1 MKKQAL
7 KRAIP
12 ILLVLVLLVSSFAGC
27 KKKQEASTPDV
38 PEQKTQEQLLGF
50 ESYEELTGA
59 KLAMGNMLGSIEINT
74 DMQYVTQGSS
84 SIKVSVQ
91 GEYGAYENH
100 PYLKLDFLNTTCAT
114 CDFSKFRA
122 VSFDVYNACEEE
134 VRIKVSVNVGK
145 EDGNY
150 IGTAKE
156 TFVLKPHSWTT
167 CTYDLSKM
175 AGFSIYDFTSVRYL
189 TVEFIDHKQ
198 SREDAPKELYI
209 DNLMGTYFAEG
220 EQPEVITYDFYEGID
235 FETAGKEL
243 LFTGQGQSQDA
254 SFERAHYETLGIPAP
269 DNGGSYGL
277 RLSHETNFW
286 PTFRI
291 NFGRELKAGTIVSFD
306 AYGRISGESL
316 YNQSIFEYSDGGDAT
331 VQFKCDGWTKL
342 SFPLKK
348 DCSYVDLFW
357 NYDRAG
363 ITSDKASGEVFIDN
377 VIVSDPIPPIE
388 PEGNLWEGLDFEIIG
403 NAGLFTG
410 QKIEGDERRDA
421 TIEHVAYSDLSIPA
435 LTDGGEYAL
444 RLSHDSNYW
453 PTFRINFGEVLPK
466 GTIIT
471 FQAYARITTGAS
483 RYNQSIFEYSK
494 GGEATDQFKCDAW
507 TELTMELPEA
517 GDHVDLF
524 WNYDRAGITSA
535 SASAEVYIDNMIATP
550 GIPPITPVGKFL
562 NGLDF
567 EIIGN
572 VGYFTGQ
579 EVNKDNDAQIQWV
592 SYDSVNIPALENG
605 GSHLMKLGH
614 SSFFWPAFRMSFDTT
629 LPAGTK
635 ISFMAYGT
643 IQGETLYNQSI
654 FEFTDGG
661 EATQQFPCDAWTKLT
676 ITLPKAASYVDLFWN
691 YDRAGVSEGTS
702 GAVYIDNMIATLP
715 VVAEGDF
722 TEGVGFEK
730 AGNIQLFG
738 AVGGDNAWR
747 DAILERI
754 SYADA
759 GILSPTD
766 GGQYAMRITCVNSQ
780 WPVFRIKFG
789 KTLKAGT
796 VIDFKAYTRDLS
808 DPEKNSVSI
817 FESIPGES
825 YLVNTVDSGATMQYP
840 FGSWNTQTIV
850 LGEDRDYIDLVC
862 NMDRWN
868 EPGPANLEVYVDD
881 FMAVEPVETPE
892 PVGDFTEGID
902 FETAG
907 NEYFFTGTGGT
918 QDATIERVT
927 YADAGVTALENGG
940 DYALKVSHENNC
952 WPSFRVSFG
961 KTLKAGT
968 TVTFDVYGDY
978 DYDAGGATKYVKIEL
993 TADAK
998 TYATSEDPNQVLWTV
1013 VQTWRTGVSVTLT
1026 ADADHVDFF
1035 YNVADG
1041 SHGDVASRL
1050 LLDNFKAVEP
1060 TEPEVPTIDFTAGV
1074 DFEENG
1080 EEEAFA
1086 GITDGTNVERVTY
1099 ADTGVTAPENGGD
1112 YALKVSHGDNCW
1124 PNFRVNFGKTLKA
1137 GTVITFDVYGN
1148 YDYAAAPGVHKYVK
1162 LEIAASSKAFA
1173 TSEDPNQVLWT
1184 VVQTWRTAT
1193 ITLTAD
1199 SDHVDFFYN
1208 VADGS
1213 HGDVA
1218 SRLLLDN
1225 FKAVEPGTPDEP
1237 DVPDEPTIDFTAGVD
1252 FEKNGEEEAFAG
1264 ITDGTNVERVTY
1276 ADTGVTAPENGGDYA
1291 LKVSHAN
1298 HCWPSFRVS
1307 FGKTLKAGT
1316 TISFDVYGNYDYTAP
1331 QGVNKYVKLEIAA
1344 SSKGVA
1350 TSEDPN
1356 QVLWT
1361 LVETWKTATITLTAD
1376 TDHVDFF
1383 YNVADG
1389 SHGDVASRLMLDNF
1403 KAVEPGTP
1411 DEPDVPD
1418 EPDEPAN
1425 DFVNGVDFETAGDEA
1440 FFTGTGAAED
1450 ATIERVTYAD
1460 AGVTAPENG
1469 GSYALKVSHANHCWP
1484 SFRVSFGKTLKAGTV
1499 ITFDA
1504 YGSYDYAAAPGVHKY
1519 VKLEIAASSKSVATS
1534 EDPNQV
1540 LWTLVETWKTGVSF
1554 TLTADTDHVDFFYN
1568 VADGSHGDVASWL
1581 LLDNFKA
1588 VEPEETSND
1597 FVNGVGFEADGNETY
1612 FTGTGAPQ
1620 DATIQRVT
1628 YADAGVTAPENG
1640 GSYALKVSHGNHC
1653 WPSFR
1658 INFGSILKAGTVI
1671 TFDAYGNYDYAAA
1684 PGVYKYVKL
1693 EIAASSKSVA
1703 ASEDPNQVL
1712 WTLVETWKTGV
1723 SFTLT
1728 ADTDH
1733 VDFFYNV
1740 ADGSHGDVP
1749 SWLLLDNFKAVEPS

>member
-1 MKKQAL
+1 MKKQVL

-59 KLAMGNMLGSIEINT
+59 KLAMGNMLGSIQVNT

-100 PYLKLDFLNTTCAT
+100 PFLKLDFLNTTCAT
-114 CDFSKFRA
+114 CDFSKFRT
-122 VSFDVYNACEEE
+122 VSFDVYNACDED

-189 TVEFIDHKQ
+189 TIEFIDHKQ

-277 RLSHETNFW
+277 RLSHETNRW

-291 NFGRELKAGTIVSFD
+291 NFGRELKAGTIISFD

-377 VIVSDPIPPIE
+377 MIASDPISPIE

-471 FQAYARITTGAS
+471 FQAYARITAGENL
-483 RYNQSIFEYSK
+483 YNQSIFEYSK

-614 SSFFWPAFRMSFDTT
+614 SSFFWPAFRMRFDTT

-654 FEFTDGG
+654 FEFTNGG
-661 EATQQFPCDAWTKLT
+661 EATQQFPCGEWTKLT

-715 VVAEGDF
+715 VVTEGDF

-730 AGNIQLFG
+730 AGNMGLFG

-759 GILSPTD
+759 GISAPTD

-808 DPEKNSVSI
+808 NPEKNSVSI

-825 YLVNTVDSGATMQYP
+825 YLVNTVDGGATMQYP

-907 NEYFFTGTGGT
+907 NEYFFTGTGVA
-918 QDATIERVT
+918 QDATIERAA
-927 YADAGVTALENGG
+927 YADEAVEAPANGG
-940 DYALKVSHENNC
+940 DYALKVSHGDNC
-952 WPSFRVSFG
+952 WPNFRVNFG

-998 TYATSEDPNQVLWTV
+998 TY
-1013 VQTWRTGVSVTLT
+1013 
-1026 ADADHVDFF
+1026 
-1035 YNVADG
+1035 
-1041 SHGDVASRL
+1041 
-1050 LLDNFKAVEP
+1050 
-1060 TEPEVPTIDFTAGV
+1060 
-1074 DFEENG
+1074 
-1080 EEEAFA
+1080 
-1086 GITDGTNVERVTY
+1086 
-1099 ADTGVTAPENGGD
+1099 
-1112 YALKVSHGDNCW
+1112 
-1124 PNFRVNFGKTLKA
+1124 
-1137 GTVITFDVYGN
+1137 
-1148 YDYAAAPGVHKYVK
+1148 
-1162 LEIAASSKAFA
+1162 A

-1252 FEKNGEEEAFAG
+1252 FEVSGEEEAFAG
-1264 ITDGTNVERVTY
+1264 ITDGIAVERVTY

-1291 LKVSHAN
+1291 LKVSHGDN
-1298 HCWPSFRVS
+1298 CWPNFRVN

-1316 TISFDVYGNYDYTAP
+1316 VITFDVYGNYDYTAP
-1331 QGVNKYVKLEIAA
+1331 QGVHKYVKLEIAA
-1344 SSKGVA
+1344 SSKAFA

-1356 QVLWT
+1356 QVVWT

-1376 TDHVDFF
+1376 SDHVDFF

-1389 SHGDVASRLMLDNF
+1389 SHGNVASRLLLDNF

-1418 EPDEPAN
+1418 EPAS
-1425 DFVNGVDFETAGDEA
+1425 DFVNGVDFETAGEEA

-1450 ATIERVTYAD
+1450 ATIQRVTYAD

-1484 SFRVSFGKTLKAGTV
+1484 SFRISFGSTLKAGTTV
-1499 ITFDA
+1499 TFDV
-1504 YGSYDYAAAPGVHKY
+1504 YGNYDYAAPQGVHKY

-1540 LWTLVETWKTGVSF
+1540 VWTLVETWKTGVSF

-1628 YADAGVTAPENG
+1628 YADAGVTAPKNG

-1671 TFDAYGNYDYAAA
+1671 TFDAYGSYDYAAA
-1684 PGVYKYVKL
+1684 PGVHKYVKL

-1703 ASEDPNQVL
+1703 TSEDPNQVL

-1749 SWLLLDNFKAVEPS
+1749 SWLLLDNFKAVEPQ